1 MEFLHCRDC
10 GEAVRLLTFELPRDG
25 EASLETVAARA
36 AFGATHAACRIA
48 RWHPTGLAW
57 SSLALHEPL
66 AERRLEVACPE
77 GRGLAIGRREDPDG
91 PLDWRIEPQ
100 EVAERLDVGLDR
112 TSFDRIVRRSPL
124 PEPVAANECA
134 ALAEA
139 IDRWVRELPREAV
152 VVLEEDAR
160 RPNVAFACLTPTSR
174 ASLEAWL
181 RAAGIAP
188 GFATRLLE
196 SFADPDFPPLAAT
209 RSLVPRATG
218 QSPA

>member
-10 GEAVRLLTFELPRDG
+10 GDAVRLLTFELPREG
-25 EASLETVAARA
+25 EAILETIVARA
-36 AFGATHAACRIA
+36 AFGSSHASCRIV

-57 SSLALHEPL
+57 SSLSLHEPM

-77 GRGLAIGRREDPDG
+77 GRGLAIGRREEPDG
-91 PLDWRIEPQ
+91 PLAWRIEPQ
-100 EVAERLDVGLDR
+100 DVAERLDVGLDR
-112 TSFDRIVRRSPL
+112 PSFERIVRRE
-124 PEPVAANECA
+124 PEPGPVAAGECA

-139 IDRWVRELPREAV
+139 IDRWVRELPPEAV

-160 RPNVAFACLTPTSR
+160 RPNVAFASLTPASR

-188 GFATRLLE
+188 EVVSRLLE

-209 RSLVPRATG
+209 RSLVPRASAAT
-218 QSPA
+218 PA